1 LLVASAIIGL
11 LMGTS
16 LGLIMVFSPVGILL
30 LMAGWM
36 GIESERRQLI
46 ADSKLVLSQKDLVEE
61 LVMGQ
66 DAALFVCDSDT
77 TVRFAN
83 KRAKEIFKFVQPIG
97 QPILKV
103 TLSHEISELI
113 SRAGGQSE
121 PILEEIGIRTDDDR
135 VFLVKAW
142 RKPEDH
148 RQLYLSMIDMTQI
161 KRLERVRSDFVA
173 NVSHELRTPL
183 TNIRAMSEI
192 LSESDPEEKELFQRY
207 LGSSIREV
215 DRLTRIVEDL
225 LTLSLAERGKLTS
238 EICDLT
244 AIVDATAAQLEPKA
258 NSKGLQFRKSIQSG
272 IEVNGNP
279 SQLAQIVF
287 NLVDNAIN
295 YTREG
300 SVQVHLE
307 VVDGSAKLTIQ
318 DTGIGVPSEDQPRVF
333 ERFYRVDKSRS
344 KETGGTGLGLSIVKH
359 LVEIH
364 GGHIELKSAL
374 NQGSTFTIWL
384 TLSEPEL

>member
-1 LLVASAIIGL
+1 
-11 LMGTS
+11 M
-16 LGLIMVFSPVGILL
+16 PH
-30 LMAGWM
+30 AGWV
-36 GIESERRQLI
+36 LI
-46 ADSKLVLSQKDLVEE
+46 PSIAGLVLVGVGLVRFERERVRIAAEARDAQSQKNLLEE

-66 DAALFVCDSDT
+66 DAALFVCEPDAS
-77 TVRFAN
+77 VRFAN
-83 KRAKEIFKFVQPIG
+83 KRARDTFRFDNPVG
-97 QPILKV
+97 SPILKV

-113 SRAGGQSE
+113 SRAIGQQE
-121 PILEEIGIRTDDDR
+121 PILEEIGIRTDEDR
-135 VFLVKAW
+135 IFLVKAW
-142 RKPEDH
+142 HRPENT
-148 RQLYLSMIDMTQI
+148 QEIFLSLIDMTQI

-183 TNIRAMSEI
+183 TNIRAMNEI
-192 LSESDPEEKELFQRY
+192 LAESEPEERELFQRY

-244 AIVDATAAQLEPKA
+244 AIVEATVAQLEPKA
-258 NSKGLQFRKSIQSG
+258 KSKGLTISKSIQPA

-295 YTREG
+295 YTKEG
-300 SVQVHLE
+300 SIRIELNTE
-307 VVDGSAKLTIQ
+307 SNLAKLSIQ
-318 DTGIGVPSEDQPRVF
+318 DSGIGIPSEDQPRVF

-359 LVEIH
+359 LVETH
-364 GGHIELKSAL
+364 GGQIELQSAL

-384 TLSEPEL
+384 NLSEPES